1 MTSSL
6 KRQIY
11 CIKIFVRISGPYFPV
26 FGQKTKIYWVKT
38 DFTANTIPIDFLNS
52 RSILKSLYKWFL
64 NDFLFV
70 LVYEVN
76 KTCNCSSLSGTQL
89 LVYGMEP
96 DSTLTTHFMG
106 LLPDDSEKALS
117 YLNKWSMM
125 TQKDLCDSKF

>member
-1 MTSSL
+1 MYKS
-6 KRQIY
+6 
-11 CIKIFVRISGPYFPV
+11 
-26 FGQKTKIYWVKT
+26 
-38 DFTANTIPIDFLNS
+38 FL
-52 RSILKSLYKWFL
+52 I
-64 NDFLFV
+64 DFLFV

>member
-1 MTSSL
+1 M
-6 KRQIY
+6 
-11 CIKIFVRISGPYFPV
+11 
-26 FGQKTKIYWVKT
+26 
-38 DFTANTIPIDFLNS
+38 
-52 RSILKSLYKWFL
+52 
-64 NDFLFV
+64 
-70 LVYEVN
+70 
-76 KTCNCSSLSGTQL
+76 QL